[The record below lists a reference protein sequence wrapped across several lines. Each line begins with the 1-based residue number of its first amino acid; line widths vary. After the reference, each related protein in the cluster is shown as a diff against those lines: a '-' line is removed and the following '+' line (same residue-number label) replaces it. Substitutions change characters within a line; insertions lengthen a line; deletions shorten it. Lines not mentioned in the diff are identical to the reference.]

1 MAMNHAPL
9 RSITEAE
16 ISAYEEDGGVCL
28 RGVMDPA
35 WLARLA
41 EGAEEAL
48 RDHGPHHYIQSAAD
62 DAGFFYTEYFL
73 WRRLAPFRDF
83 ALHSPGGEIA
93 ACLTRSREV
102 HFFMDGLFVKEP
114 KTERPSAWHQD
125 QVYYPIDG
133 RKVVIMWFP
142 LDPVAADTA
151 LRVVKGSHRW
161 GQPFSAVMLK
171 NDDAVIQQDQGHV
184 RPPDF
189 DAEPERYQI
198 LSWDVEPGD
207 CIAFH
212 GMAVHGARGNASA
225 ARRRRAVS
233 TTWLGDDTVMGYRS
247 EIEPQYDPMLN
258 YAQGERLVDE
268 AMFPRVWPKGQ
279 GVGTGG
285 REGR

>member
-1 MAMNHAPL
+1 MSSNPL
-9 RSITEAE
+9 RPVSEAE
-16 ISAYEEDGGVCL
+16 ISAYETDGGVCL
-28 RGVMDPA
+28 RGVIDPD

-41 EGAEEAL
+41 EGAEQAL
-48 RDHGPHHYIQSAAD
+48 KDHGPHHYIQSAAG

-83 ALHSPGGEIA
+83 AMNSPGGEIA
-93 ACLTRSREV
+93 ARLTRSAEV

-125 QVYYPIDG
+125 QVYYPIEG

-142 LDPVAADTA
+142 LDPVSADTA

-161 GQPFSAVMLK
+161 SQSFSAVMLK
-171 NDDAVIQQDQGHV
+171 DDDDVIQRDQGHA

-189 DAEPERYQI
+189 DAEGDRYEI

-207 CIAFH
+207 CIAFN

-225 ARRRRAVS
+225 SRRRRAVS

-247 EIEPQYDPMLN
+247 EMEPQYDPMLKL
-258 YAQGERLVDE
+258 AKGERLVDE
-268 AMFPRVWPKGQ
+268 ELFPQVWPK
-279 GVGTGG
+279 
-285 REGR
+285 R